1 MIRRP
6 PRSTRTDTLFPYTTL
21 FRSPGYEPVQVQL
34 GRPGHAEVLEQDRVA
49 ARLRRD
55 AGFAALGSRGATP
68 ASSRGAARV
77 AGVHERGTCA
87 LHSVEECPGIRAVEA
102 PDDHRFQEPWIEVAQ
117 VHSVPGAGFGF
128 QRFPVGDDAA
138 RFAAHVPQRPEIGS
152 ANV

>member
-21 FRSPGYEPVQVQL
+21 FRS
-34 GRPGHAEVLEQDRVA
+34 RVA

-128 QRFPVGDDAA
+128 QRFPVGYDAA
-138 RFAAHVPQRPEIGS
+138 RFAAHVRSEEHTSELQSLMRISYAVFCLKPKNS
-152 ANV
+152 L

>member
-21 FRSPGYEPVQVQL
+21 FRS
-34 GRPGHAEVLEQDRVA
+34 RVA

-102 PDDHRFQEPWIEVAQ
+102 PDDHRFREPWIEVAQ

-138 RFAAHVPQRPEIGS
+138 RFAAHVPQRPVAPDVAFRVFGM
-152 ANV
+152 